1 MDSAV
6 IAALTAAV
14 PLAICLIGSLYFE
27 AREEDRKARDKARQD
42 REKNEKIAL
51 LFINNE
57 NHDKK

>member
-1 MDSAV
+1 MSPAV
-6 IAALTAAV
+6 MAALIFAI
-14 PLAICLIGSLYFE
+14 PLAIIMIGKLYFE
-27 AREEDRKARDKARQD
+27 AREETRQD